1 MDESPSDQR
10 TIDEEAL
17 AASLH
22 QLRALDN
29 HAWAKLYDR
38 HHPKIWRYA
47 YGRLGSRDAA
57 DDVAAQVFTEAVS
70 SIHRYRDEG
79 RPILAWLYTI
89 ARNTASKYVRTRR
102 NEIQDSFFEPTADPV
117 DERLDSL
124 VLSDALRHLTN
135 EQREVIALRF
145 FAGYS
150 TREIAAAM
158 GKKEAAVYSLEVRA
172 IAALRRALGV
182 EAGNFMMVADKNAPP
197 PGIDQ

>member
-1 MDESPSDQR
+1 MDESSSDQQ

-17 AASLH
+17 AASLL

-29 HAWAKLYDR
+29 HAWAKLYDG

-47 YGRLGSRDAA
+47 YGRLGNRDAA
-57 DDVAAQVFTEAVS
+57 DEVAAQVFTEAVS
-70 SIHRYRDEG
+70 SIHRYRDQG
-79 RPILAWLYTI
+79 RPILAWLYVI
-89 ARNTASKYVRTRR
+89 ARNTASKYLRTRR
-102 NEIQDSFFEPTADPV
+102 NEIQDAFVEPTADPV

-124 VLSDALRHLTN
+124 VLSEALRHLTK

-172 IAALRRALGV
+172 IGALRRALGIKA
-182 EAGNFMMVADKNAPP
+182 ENFLIVADKKAPP
-197 PGIDQ
+197 PGIDR